1 MPPTKKK
8 NSGKPA
14 ATVRRPRPKRRQRK
28 RSWLSRHSG
37 TVTIGVLV
45 AVVAGWFAWYF
56 ALSGYGGDTAW
67 IYIPEGATEQS
78 VADSLR
84 INLGASAGDRVYM
97 LWRLQGGYPAKSHGA
112 YRADHGRSIFSL
124 SRAMAKGR
132 ETPVRVSFTG
142 VRTLDDLARR
152 VTNQLSMSAGE
163 FVEACSRVLPAAGYD
178 TPEKYPA
185 AFIPDTY
192 EFYWAVSP
200 DTLVARLARN
210 TARFW
215 TDERRLKARKLGLD
229 PVGVATIASIVE
241 EETAKPDERPKVA
254 RLYLNRLKQGM
265 KLQADPT
272 VKFAVGDPTLRR
284 ITLEH
289 LKVNSPYN
297 TYRVAGLPP
306 GPIRVAE
313 KSTLDAVLDAPAHP
327 YIYMCAKEDFSGYH
341 NFSTSY
347 EQHLK
352 NAAAYQAEL
361 NRRNIR

>member
-1 MPPTKKK
+1 MPQKKK
-8 NSGKPA
+8 TTPRSKPSA
-14 ATVRRPRPKRRQRK
+14 SSRQRQRRQ
-28 RSWLSRHSG
+28 RSWLSRHRG
-37 TVTIGVLV
+37 IVVTGAIV
-45 AVVAGWFAWYF
+45 AAALGCIAWFF
-56 ALSGYGGDTAW
+56 ALSGYRGDTTW
-67 IYIPEGATEQS
+67 IYIPREATSES

-97 LWRLQGGYPAKSHGA
+97 LWRLQGGDPERSYGA
-112 YRADHGRSIFSL
+112 YRADHGRSILSL

-132 ETPVRVSFTG
+132 QTPVRVSFTG

-152 VTNQLSMSAGE
+152 VTNQLSMSPE
-163 FVEACSRVLPAAGYD
+163 QFVEACSRVLPAAGYD

-215 TDERRLKARKLGLD
+215 TDERRRKARRLGLD
-229 PVGVATIASIVE
+229 PVGVATVASIVE

-254 RLYLNRLKQGM
+254 RLYLNRLRRGM

-272 VKFAVGDPTLRR
+272 VKFALGDPTLRR
-284 ITLEH
+284 INLDH

-297 TYRVAGLPP
+297 TYRIAGLPP

-313 KSTLDAVLDAPAHP
+313 KSTLEAVLDAPDHS

-347 EQHLK
+347 EQHLR

>member
-1 MPPTKKK
+1 MPPTKKTDK
-8 NSGKPA
+8 SRSA
-14 ATVRRPRPKRRQRK
+14 AAARRPHRQRRQQRA
-28 RSWLSRHSG
+28 SWLSRNRA
-37 TVTIGVLV
+37 TVALGAVV
-45 AVVAGWFAWYF
+45 AVVLGWCAWYF
-56 ALSGYGGDTAW
+56 ALAGFRGDTAW
-67 IYIPEGATEQS
+67 IYIPEGATTES

-84 INLGASAGDRVYM
+84 INLGSSAGDRVYM
-97 LWRLQGGYPAKSHGA
+97 LWRLQGGDPARSHGA
-112 YRADHGRSIFSL
+112 YRADHGRSLLSL

-132 ETPVRVSFTG
+132 QTPVRVSFTG

-152 VTNQLSMSAGE
+152 VTNQLSMSPE
-163 FVEACSRVLPAAGYD
+163 QFVEACSRVLPADGYD
-178 TPEKYPA
+178 KPEQYPA

-192 EFYWAVSP
+192 EFYWAVTP

-215 TDERRLKARKLGLD
+215 TDERLRKARRLGLD

-289 LKVNSPYN
+289 LRVESPYN
-297 TYRVAGLPP
+297 TYRIAGLPP

-313 KSTLDAVLDAPAHP
+313 KATLEAVLDAPEHP

-341 NFSTSY
+341 NFSTTY
-347 EQHLK
+347 EQHLR